1 MDHAIQSILHEATP
15 TVGNV
20 PLEHGSFQVG
30 LFGFFSFPLGF
41 GRCVL
46 LGLNLSQDPE
56 LFQRLSFALV
66 VGLAYALGQGI

>member
-1 MDHAIQSILHEATP
+1 
-15 TVGNV
+15 
-20 PLEHGSFQVG
+20 
-30 LFGFFSFPLGF
+30 
-41 GRCVL
+41 VL